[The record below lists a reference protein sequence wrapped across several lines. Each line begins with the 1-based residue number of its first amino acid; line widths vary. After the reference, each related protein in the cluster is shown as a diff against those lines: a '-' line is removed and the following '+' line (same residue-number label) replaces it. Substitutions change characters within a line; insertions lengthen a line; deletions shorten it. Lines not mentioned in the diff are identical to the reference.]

1 MTTAET
7 IPIARAG
14 APADA
19 ALWRGEFGETL
30 KLAAPLAVSQLS
42 QIAMMTTDL
51 ALLGR
56 LGDHVVAAAA
66 LAHTVLFIAFTLG
79 MGPVSA
85 VAPLASQAF
94 GARNPRFV
102 RRSLRVGLWASVLA
116 GVPLTALQFAG
127 EDILLALGQD
137 PASAALA
144 ERYLLGLC
152 WCMVPAWA
160 FMALR
165 NFMSSVNRPEP
176 ALWITLAAIPVNAV
190 LAYALIYGAFGLPA
204 LDVLGA
210 GLATTIVN
218 VFMCAAAIW
227 VCYTQRPFRKY
238 RVLGRFWRFDWQL
251 FKQLLVIGLPIS
263 GAFLLEYG
271 LFASAAL
278 MMGNISTSAVAAHQ
292 IALQTAAILFMVPF
306 GISMAAT
313 VRVGHA
319 VGRRDADATWRAG
332 ITAMLMAIA
341 FMVVMTVAIAFTRDV
356 VPLLFLGSATLAN
369 ADTIA
374 LAATLLVVGATFFVS
389 DGAQSVIAGA
399 LRGLNDTQV
408 PLLIAA
414 FSFWIVGFTASYGL
428 GFTLGYGAIGVWIGL
443 SLGTGLFALLLLW
456 RFRAL
461 TRAHYMPDAPGTVAH
476 P

>member
-1 MTTAET
+1 MET
-7 IPIARAG
+7 LATARAG
-14 APADA
+14 APAVA
-19 ALWRGEFGETL
+19 GPWRSELAETL

-102 RRSLRVGLWASVLA
+102 RRSLRVGLWAAVLA
-116 GVPLTALQFAG
+116 GIPLTALQFWG
-127 EDILLALGQD
+127 EDILLALGQE
-137 PASAALA
+137 PRSAELA
-144 ERYLLGLC
+144 ARYLLGLC
-152 WCMVPAWA
+152 WCMVPAWM

-165 NFMSSVNRPEP
+165 NFMSAVNRPEP
-176 ALWITLAAIPVNAV
+176 ALWITIAAIPLNAV
-190 LAYALIYGAFGLPA
+190 LAYALIYGEFGMPR

-218 VFMCAAAIW
+218 TFMCVAAIW
-227 VCYTQRPFRKY
+227 IAYTQRPFKKY

-251 FKQLLVIGLPIS
+251 FKQLLVIGVPIS

-271 LFASAAL
+271 LFAAAAL
-278 MMGNISTSAVAAHQ
+278 MMGSISTSAVAAHQ
-292 IALQTAAILFMVPF
+292 IALQTAAILYMVPF

-319 VGRRDADATWRAG
+319 VGRRDAQATWRAG
-332 ITAMLMAIA
+332 VTAMLLATA
-341 FMVVMTVAIAFTRDV
+341 FMVIMTIAIAFTRHAIPV
-356 VPLLFLGSATLAN
+356 LYLGSGTEAN
-369 ADTIA
+369 AETIA

-399 LRGLNDTQV
+399 LRGLNDTRV
-408 PLLIAA
+408 PLLIAG
-414 FSFWIVGFTASYGL
+414 FSFWVVGFSASYVL
-428 GFTLGYGAIGVWIGL
+428 GFTLGYGAIGVWVGL
-443 SLGTGLFALLLLW
+443 SLGTGLFAVLLLW

-461 TRAHYMPDAPGTVAH
+461 TRAHYLPAAPGTN
-476 P
+476 